1 MLDEILVARR
11 TALHA
16 DPAAVLRTVLGQR
29 STLDITHMRNGDHHL
44 LIGVEIFRIELLGA
58 HHELRAAFVAVFLPQ
73 LDHLV
78 LDDLHLQ
85 FGIHQHL
92 LEVFDPLAQFV
103 VFGFELVALEA
114 GQRAEAHVDNRSGL
128 HLAQR
133 ETLDQTDFRLV
144 RGFRRPDD
152 ADHLVNVVHRDEQPF
167 EDVRPLLGLFQIV
180 LRTAHHHVVAVTDE
194 IFDHVA

>member
-1 MLDEILVARR
+1 MGEQVLIVGDGAAESREFFLD
-11 TALHA
+11 
-16 DPAAVLRTVLGQR
+16 
-29 STLDITHMRNGDHHL
+29 
-44 LIGVEIFRIELLGA
+44 
-58 HHELRAAFVAVFLPQ
+58 
-73 LDHLV
+73 
-78 LDDLHLQ
+78 
-85 FGIHQHL
+85 
-92 LEVFDPLAQFV
+92 
-103 VFGFELVALEA
+103 LVALEA

-152 ADHLVNVVHRDEQPF
+152 ADHLVDVVHRDEQPF